1 MYGIL
6 YPVVYFL
13 VEYMYPVLYTHI
25 YSSPTTCYTFILF
38 DPGFVRMCATEN
50 PLLRFL

>member
-13 VEYMYPVLYTHI
+13 VVPGTVHTHI

-38 DPGFVRMCATEN
+38 DPGFVRMCANEN